1 VLDYCF
7 ALLLVLE
14 RESRIAFNNLNDES
28 GAIRSVL
35 QFFESARKRRREVS
49 VFELRFGMQ

>member
-1 VLDYCF
+1 MLDYCF